1 MAADIFALSSGDDEQ
16 LRRIRV
22 EVEYLANQ
30 TEIDRSY
37 LLAKRAEEVGV
48 SEKVLKSA
56 VSAVLRDRAKRVAA
70 EQLEQ
75 DRQHRR
81 RQEQRVAE
89 QRETDR
95 IRKEEARERHR
106 TEQAEERE
114 QRRLSKEAELE
125 RRRAEKRA
133 EHAKREAERAVLR
146 KSKEKA
152 KGLSNISRLPIARHE
167 QELKRLAVRL
177 GEDAAVLRQEFEEF
191 IGVGGGEAS
200 NEKIEP
206 WPEAVDTATL
216 LQECGN
222 KISRYVFLREYQ
234 LTAALLWTAHAW
246 LYPNVPTHSPILA
259 ATSAEPDSG
268 KSTLVAA
275 LGRAAPRYS
284 LNIEMTGPS
293 LYRFVDAAKPTMVI
307 DEGDDLFA
315 RRSDLKHVINAGWTR
330 GAKIPRQVNIAGVW
344 TTVYFDPFTP
354 KAIALLGRN
363 LPPATRTRCIELR
376 MLPKRADEELEPF
389 NQVDDAEF
397 AVLRRKFARWAA
409 DNAVVL
415 KDAKPI
421 MPTGL
426 NNRAAANWKLLLAI
440 AELAGGPWPEST
452 REAAERLT
460 RSGRRPSDG
469 VQLLAAFRDMF
480 ARRREIASKDVVA
493 ELCND
498 STSIWV
504 EYKRGGPIT
513 QRQVASL
520 LDAYDI
526 DPTTVH
532 PTRCSNYSP
541 QGYKREQFLDAF
553 ARYLPADPHIHT

>member
-1 MAADIFALSSGDDEQ
+1 MPADIFALSSGDDEQ

-22 EVEYLANQ
+22 EAEYLAHQ

-37 LLAKRAEEVGV
+37 LLSKRAEEIGV
-48 SEKVLKSA
+48 PERVLKSA
-56 VSAVLRDRAKRVAA
+56 VSAVLHERAKRVAA
-70 EQLEQ
+70 ERLEQ
-75 DRQHRR
+75 DREHRR
-81 RQEQRVAE
+81 QQEQRVAE
-89 QRETDR
+89 QREADR
-95 IRKEEARERHR
+95 IRKEEARERR
-106 TEQAEERE
+106 RAKQAEERE
-114 QRRLSKEAELE
+114 QRRLAKEAERE
-125 RRRAEKRA
+125 RRRAEKQA
-133 EHAKREAERAVLR
+133 QHAKREAERAAVR
-146 KSKEKA
+146 KSKERA
-152 KGLSNISRLPIARHE
+152 KGLTNISRLPVARHE
-167 QELKRLAVRL
+167 QELKRLAARL
-177 GEDAAVLRQEFEEF
+177 GEDAAVLRQEFEAY

-200 NEKIEP
+200 IDKIEP
-206 WPEAVDTATL
+206 WPEAVDTARL

-293 LYRFVDAAKPTMVI
+293 LYRFVDAAKPTLVI
-307 DEGDDLFA
+307 DEADDLFA
-315 RRSDLKHVINAGWTR
+315 RRSDLKHIINAGWTR

-344 TTVYFDPFTP
+344 TTVYCDPFTP
-354 KAIALLGRN
+354 KAIALFGRN

-376 MLPKRADEELEPF
+376 MQPKREGEQVEPF
-389 NQVDDAEF
+389 DQVDDAEF

-409 DNAVVL
+409 DHATAL

-421 MPTGL
+421 MPSGL

-440 AELAGGPWPEST
+440 AELAGGPWPERAGET
-452 REAAERLT
+452 AERLT

-469 VQLLAAFRDMF
+469 VRLLAAFKDMF
-480 ARRREIASKDVVA
+480 AASRKEITSENVVA
-493 ELCND
+493 ELRKD
-498 STSIWV
+498 PTSIWAD
-504 EYKRGGPIT
+504 YNRGGPIT
-513 QRQVASL
+513 QRQVALL

-526 DPTTVH
+526 HPVPLH
-532 PTRCSNYSP
+532 PT
-541 QGYKREQFLDAF
+541 
-553 ARYLPADPHIHT
+553 